1 MRKAVFLTL
10 ALPALLAP
18 DLSLAATIRVPEDFK
33 KIHEA
38 VVSAS
43 SGDVVT
49 VGPGVYSENILIKKP
64 ITLKSSSGAD
74 ATVVIAAAKDAP
86 VFSIR
91 DTDGVTISG
100 FTVRG
105 SAIAGISIHNVT
117 GSRIEGMKAAGN
129 ENGILVYSS
138 SRNVF
143 TGNSSEKNAQYGIY
157 LEGSDGNIITGN
169 SASSN
174 GDKGIFLS
182 SSNNN
187 TLTDNAVNLNTWN
200 GILLLSSHRN
210 IVKDNKALRNTYG
223 IISTDSDDSEFAN
236 NSVWPNLVI
245 ILPIILIYAGI
256 AAYIIQRVLFRVIYR
271 D

>member
-1 MRKAVFLTL
+1 
-10 ALPALLAP
+10 
-18 DLSLAATIRVPEDFK
+18 
-33 KIHEA
+33 
-38 VVSAS
+38 
-43 SGDVVT
+43 
-49 VGPGVYSENILIKKP
+49 
-64 ITLKSSSGAD
+64 
-74 ATVVIAAAKDAP
+74 
-86 VFSIR
+86 
-91 DTDGVTISG
+91 
-100 FTVRG
+100 
-105 SAIAGISIHNVT
+105 VT
-117 GSRIEGMKAAGN
+117 GSRIEGMKAARN
-129 ENGILVYSS
+129 ENGMLVYSS

-143 TGNSSEKNAQYGIY
+143 TGNSSERNAQYGIY

-223 IISTDSDDSEFAN
+223 IISTDSDDSEFAD